1 MYSIFQVFQENIL
14 KNGGFFMRTVDFDKR
29 PNGSGCAAFLGT
41 RKKKT
46 MGC

>member
-1 MYSIFQVFQENIL
+1 MS
-14 KNGGFFMRTVDFDKR
+14 KNTFDKR

-46 MGC
+46 LGC